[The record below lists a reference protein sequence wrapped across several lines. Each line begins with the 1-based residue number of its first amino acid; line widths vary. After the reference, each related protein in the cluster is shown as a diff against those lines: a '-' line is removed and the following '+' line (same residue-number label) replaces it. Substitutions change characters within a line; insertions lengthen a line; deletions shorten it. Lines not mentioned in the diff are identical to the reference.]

1 MYKRILDINLQLSNL
16 EKIVIILFLLIPFAL
31 LSSIL
36 IAEIFS
42 ILISIIFIF
51 WIFNKKDFYK
61 EFIDVKIPISLILL
75 FYILILVSLIM
86 SNDFNKSFL
95 PSFFYFR
102 YFLLSLGIFYILKK
116 FEICINLLLFS
127 LLSMFTLII
136 LDSFYEFLQIKN
148 LFGLSISQLRFDTGT
163 YFHITSFFNDE
174 KKLGSFIVRLL
185 PLIISLLLF
194 LEIKIFQKI
203 QLINLI
209 LIISGLIIF
218 FTSERTALF
227 LFIFFFIL
235 VFKFLQRRIWV
246 FSVLIISIF
255 SVSFANPV
263 ILNKYIAA
271 TLFQFGIINNHERFV
286 DIKYDFSNINYLSI
300 EHEKLIKSGFEIFK
314 ENPLTGSGIKTYH
327 ETCNEIKIR
336 KSLDIV
342 CSTHPH
348 NTYIQILSDTGIIT
362 TLIVF
367 FIFCYLLFQNFKIFF
382 KQHISKNL
390 ISFYVLNLGII
401 INLMPLI
408 PSGSFFNNW
417 INLMIYFPI
426 CFWLYLFAKI
436 KKDQTNIE

>member
-1 MYKRILDINLQLSNL
+1 MYKRILSINFDLSIL
-16 EKIVIILFLLIPFAL
+16 EKIVIVLFLLIPFTL
-31 LSSIL
+31 LTSIL

-42 ILISIIFIF
+42 IIISIIFIF
-51 WIFNKKDFYK
+51 WIFSKKNFYK
-61 EFIDVKIPISLILL
+61 EFIDVKIPILLILL
-75 FYILILVSLIM
+75 VYILILVSLIM

-102 YFLLSLGIFYILKK
+102 YFLLSLGIFYILKN

-127 LLSMFTLII
+127 LLSLFTLII

-148 LFGLSISQLRFDTGT
+148 LFGLSMEISRFNSDTH
-163 YFHITSFFNDE
+163 YHITSFFNDE
-174 KKLGSFIVRLL
+174 KKLGSFIIRLL

-209 LIISGLIIF
+209 LIISGIIIF

-227 LFIFFFIL
+227 LFIFFLIF
-235 VFKFLQRRIWV
+235 VFKFLHTRIWL
-246 FSVLIISIF
+246 FAVLIISIF
-255 SVSFANPV
+255 SVSFTNPK
-263 ILNKYIAA
+263 ILHKHISA
-271 TLFQFGIINNHERFV
+271 TLFQLGIISNKDKFT
-286 DIKYDFSNINYLSI
+286 DAKYDFSNINYLSI

-327 ETCNEIKIR
+327 ETCKQIKIR

-367 FIFCYLLFQNFKIFF
+367 FIFCYSLFRNFKIFF
-382 KQHISKNL
+382 MKYTSKNL
-390 ISFYVLNLGII
+390 ISFYVLNLGVI

-436 KKDQTNIE
+436 KKDQTNSK